1 MASSTSGLQPVKF
14 LQPFIQRFAMSATHC
29 HYLSL
34 KIYLFT
40 WIHNTCFFVWEINS
54 KWWMLI
60 QLSRMYNCSEF
71 CDRDLFNFFFI
82 SQTTGTN
89 WLVKANVISSP
100 SRLLHPGM
108 HNNFENTLLRIFLAK
123 KCTISELHS
132 YNKLHSY
139 NPYSLNLSFFKFFF
153 LLVYCPVMLSLPCAP
168 PLPFFVS
175 LFFFSVL

>member
-89 WLVKANVISSP
+89 WLVKANVISSS
-100 SRLLHPGM
+100 SRVLRRIKILKMHFWGFFAEKCAISDPWATENWNVLTHWATGFQKFFPALLM
-108 HNNFENTLLRIFLAK
+108 VV
-123 KCTISELHS
+123 
-132 YNKLHSY
+132 
-139 NPYSLNLSFFKFFF
+139 NLSHWFSK
-153 LLVYCPVMLSLPCAP
+153 LDVLSVTCH
-168 PLPFFVS
+168 
-175 LFFFSVL
+175 